1 MPPNPLV
8 DVVEGSGGGY
18 DEEAVGGDAA
28 EIPFSRHFCGEK
40 RGEMKRG
47 ALVIA
52 CGEAGLAVI
61 VKEHDFPSNPISST
75 FGSPRVFGT
84 WAMLAMAL

>member
-1 MPPNPLV
+1 MMKKRWEEMRRKSPSPV
-8 DVVEGSGGGY
+8 TSVE
-18 DEEAVGGDAA
+18 
-28 EIPFSRHFCGEK
+28 RK

-84 WAMLAMAL
+84 WTMLAMAL